1 MNQSNVL
8 TDEQKLKKID
18 EQRKALKT
26 KIVNAKK
33 KDMAR
38 KKILLGELLLKKA
51 EENPDYVK
59 KVLALIEEY
68 ADQEEREFF
77 QKLTEEE
84 RFFN

>member
-1 MNQSNVL
+1 L
-8 TDEQKLKKID
+8 
-18 EQRKALKT
+18 
-26 KIVNAKK
+26 
-33 KDMAR
+33 
-38 KKILLGELLLKKA
+38 
-51 EENPDYVK
+51 K